1 MIQILRD
8 LRVNDSDSM
17 RKFLQFLA
25 PAHIMAVAIMLYPLV
40 GSSGIEPILSAMQLL
55 WIHFQ
60 VIVVTFAVLVLATD
74 PGSPV
79 LFNQKPDKKLFKS
92 LTINMTKQILG
103 QSYYQSTIIIIFH
116 AFGSQILGFHHTDNS
131 SLTKHYSVIIR
142 TLIFN
147 VFVFAQIFNSFNCC
161 RLDQKLNVFEGLW
174 RNWYFIAVVTIGV
187 SLLLICSLGSAFGI
201 TYMGAR
207 EWVVSLTLASVSL
220 PLGALIRLI
229 PNEPCERFF
238 EAVNLLSSPEP
249 EPLDESRR

>member
-1 MIQILRD
+1 
-8 LRVNDSDSM
+8 SDSM
-17 RKFLQFLA
+17 HKFLQFLA
-25 PAHIMAVAIMLYPLV
+25 PAHIMAIAIMLYPLV

-60 VIVVTFAVLVLATD
+60 VIIGTFATLALATD

-79 LFNQKPDKKLFKS
+79 LFNQKPDKKPFKS

-116 AFGSQILGFHHTDNS
+116 AFGSQILGFHCTNDS
-131 SLTKHYSVIIR
+131 SLTKHHSVIIW
-142 TLIFN
+142 TPVFN
-147 VFVFAQIFNSFNCC
+147 VFVFAQIFNSFNCHH
-161 RLDQKLNVFEGLW
+161 LDQKLNIFEGLW

-187 SLLLICSLGSAFGI
+187 SLRLLLICSLGSAFGV

-229 PNEPCERFF
+229 PNE
-238 EAVNLLSSPEP
+238 
-249 EPLDESRR
+249 